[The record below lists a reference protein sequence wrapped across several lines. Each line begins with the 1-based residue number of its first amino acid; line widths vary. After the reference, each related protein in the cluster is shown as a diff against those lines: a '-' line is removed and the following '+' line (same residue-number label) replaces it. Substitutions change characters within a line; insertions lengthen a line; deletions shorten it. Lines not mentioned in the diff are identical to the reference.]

1 MLFFRIKTMIYHTQH
16 SKFAP
21 LQVRNQRRRFRKRAL
36 SWAPLKASLT
46 LEAAFVLPLFLF
58 GAFLL
63 IFPMKMLDRQRQ
75 IQAVMESV
83 GEEISRYG
91 YAAYCLENGGGRVDE
106 SRSET
111 AVSQGTSML
120 TAAWAAARIS
130 SRIPSEWIQEP
141 SFLGTKIGENDMT
154 VLVMRYRMPLPFSV
168 FGLRSIPVQS
178 VCSRRIWN
186 GSPGGRSAA
195 AEAEAQPREEMVYVG
210 KNGTRY
216 HCSRYC
222 HYLFHDLQAV
232 PAGVVELKRN
242 QEGKRYRPCAVCGS
256 ESSEQVYLLPYG
268 TSYHTR
274 EDCRALTAYAEEV
287 PLKEAEA
294 LGACSY
300 CCAP

>member
-1 MLFFRIKTMIYHTQH
+1 MLFFRINTMINFTQF

-21 LQVRNQRRRFRKRAL
+21 LQVRNKRFRKRAL
-36 SWAPLKASLT
+36 SWASLKASLT
-46 LEAAFVLPLFLF
+46 LEAAFVLPLFIF

-75 IQAVMESV
+75 IQTVMESV
-83 GEEISRYG
+83 GEEISQYG
-91 YAAYCLENGGGRVDE
+91 YVAYCMENEGERIDE
-106 SRSET
+106 GRSESSI
-111 AVSQGTSML
+111 SQGTSIM

-130 SRIPSEWIQEP
+130 SQIPREWIRDT
-141 SFLGTKIGENDMT
+141 SFLGTRIGENDMV
-154 VLVMRYRMPLPFSV
+154 VLVMRYNMPLPFSV
-168 FGLRSIPVQS
+168 FGLRAVPVQS
-178 VCSRRIWN
+178 VCSRKIWN
-186 GSPGGRSAA
+186 GSPGGRGFNLGD
-195 AEAEAQPREEMVYVG
+195 ETQPPEEIVYVG

-232 PAGVVELKRN
+232 SADEVEQKRN
-242 QEGKRYRPCAVCGS
+242 QDGKRYNPCAVCGN

-274 EDCRALTAYAEEV
+274 KDCRTLAAYVKEV
-287 PLKEAEA
+287 PLKEVEH

-300 CCAP
+300 CSAP